1 MSIQLILDVNKT
13 SINQLLVSKVTIRI
27 SGKRSLSTKKTKDRP
42 CNSADYKLMWV
53 VLKVQEL
60 ISAQT
65 IYISVFSILDKS
77 DCLLNLKLQEL
88 TGQVGLFFSNGGVKQ
103 IPKCIVA

>member
-1 MSIQLILDVNKT
+1 
-13 SINQLLVSKVTIRI
+13 
-27 SGKRSLSTKKTKDRP
+27 
-42 CNSADYKLMWV
+42 MWV

-77 DCLLNLKLQEL
+77 DCLSNLKLQEL